1 MEDSVAERQARMA
14 SANSN
19 QNVND
24 KLVIFKG
31 DDTGGVFGRRLQ
43 FAIEVA
49 EGADLTGCRAEWIF
63 DGIVKAI
70 DAPLTA
76 GETREIFYSHN
87 ETEQMLLGVRY
98 GTFRIIDA
106 AGKRATMTNTRAVEV
121 TDNVARCYPGA
132 SAATVRIGTFI
143 SWENISGK
151 PILVKTVNGEAPD
164 ASGNINI
171 EIEEPVLDDTVTEKS
186 PNGVK
191 SSGIWSWVKSLLPNW
206 LTSDYA
212 EPATVESVANKRDK
226 VDLSVY
232 SVTKTEN
239 TDWTW
244 TSENAELAAALNEKR
259 TKIHNDN
266 MMWIIYEDPSPH
278 WSYTPAQ
285 GNEDD
290 LSVVMYFAHDEDLS
304 NLIPA
309 TATRPRY
316 MDESIGPAKQNQQI
330 AAVATDDAAKP
341 ADGSLMKYDAANYRL
356 VKAVEGTDYLKTH
369 QDISGKRDH
378 GDFEVANE
386 EKTVKFGE
394 WKFTGRDV
402 QPGAVYSLRFT
413 ESELMDQWDLLE
425 DGNLIDS
432 AVYDKSVAKSVTEI
446 SPADWFNHS
455 EITATRPRFVYVDG
469 PDTLVGAK
477 YVDGKVSSAVSTNN
491 PAFVSAVQ
499 NTPAPEP
506 GQGEDPPWGTWGT
519 VGAAIAGLVA
529 GLKWLKDKVFDSA
542 GNIQDQ
548 FATDLLGKPVAKEAI
563 IYKAN
568 TATGLKDRAF
578 NALSLDGT
586 EYNLSNALAAVTTT
600 VENQPRDLLIVATAT
615 ASTTISF
622 TAGTIKGD
630 KPTID
635 GAGTWLI
642 TLTEYAA
649 NTWYCRQIKMEDAA

>member
-1 MEDSVAERQARMA
+1 MA
-14 SANSN
+14 SANTT
-19 QNVND
+19 QTAND
-24 KLVIFKG
+24 KLIIFKG
-31 DDTGGVFGRRLQ
+31 DDTGGTFGRRLA
-43 FAIEVA
+43 FTIEAGDGV
-49 EGADLTGCRAEWIF
+49 DLSGCRAEWIF
-63 DGIVKAI
+63 DGIVKTF
-70 DAPLTA
+70 DAPLIH
-76 GETREIFYSHN
+76 GEVREVFYSHN

-98 GTFRIIDA
+98 GTFRIIDS

-121 TDNVARCYPGA
+121 TDNVARCYPGS

-171 EIEEPVLDDTVTEKS
+171 EIEEHVLDDTVTEES

-191 SSGIWSWVKSLLPNW
+191 SSGIWSWVKSLIPHW

-212 EPATVESVANKRDK
+212 EPATVESVAAKRDK
-226 VDLSVY
+226 GDLAVY
-232 SVTKTEN
+232 SVTRTEN
-239 TDWTW
+239 TDWGVEV
-244 TSENAELAAALNEKR
+244 SGELADVFISDIGGVDKL
-259 TKIHNDN
+259 
-266 MMWIIYEDPSPH
+266 
-278 WSYTPAQ
+278 
-285 GNEDD
+285 D
-290 LSVVMYFAHDEDLS
+290 LPYHDEYYWYCGPLDIGGWHCDLPEQYINELTPIS
-304 NLIPA
+304 STNIY
-309 TATRPRY
+309 TVYVKGGDEVGVRFTRPRY
-316 MDESIGPAKQNQQI
+316 MDEALGPAKQDQQI

-341 ADGSLMKYDAANYRL
+341 ADGSLMKYDAANDRF
-356 VKAVEGTDYLKTH
+356 VK
-369 QDISGKRDH
+369 
-378 GDFEVANE
+378 GDFDVANG
-386 EKTVKFGE
+386 EKAVKFGE
-394 WKFTGRDV
+394 WKVTGSDV

-413 ESELMDQWDLLE
+413 EGELSDQWDLLE

-477 YVDGKVSSAVSTNN
+477 YVDGKVSYAVSTNN

-548 FATDLLGKPVAKEAI
+548 FATDLLGKQVANV
-563 IYKAN
+563 KAN
-568 TATGLKDRAF
+568 TV
-578 NALSLDGT
+578 S
-586 EYNLSNALAAVTTT
+586 LAAAYSETETYAVGDAVTHDGKLYKCAVAITTAEAWTPAHWTETT
-600 VENQPRDLLIVATAT
+600 VATLWNNAD
-615 ASTTISF
+615 TTSY
-622 TAGTIKGD
+622 GGQ
-630 KPTID
+630 
-635 GAGTWLI
+635 
-642 TLTEYAA
+642 
-649 NTWYCRQIKMEDAA
+649 N